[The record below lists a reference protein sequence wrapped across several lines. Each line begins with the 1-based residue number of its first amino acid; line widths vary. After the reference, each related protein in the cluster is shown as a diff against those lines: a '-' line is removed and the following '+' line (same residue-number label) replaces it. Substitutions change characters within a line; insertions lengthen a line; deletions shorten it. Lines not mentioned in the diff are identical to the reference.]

1 MKYAKMFRVN
11 EPGTGNDYNR
21 GGPARLADRTKD
33 PVYEYTPEI
42 ELAINVALATGRP
55 LLVRGPSGSGKSSL
69 SRAVAHNLEWRYYE
83 AVVTSQ
89 TRAQDLLWTFD
100 SVQRLNDAMDSKIPI
115 KDKAEYVKPGVL
127 WWAFDRGSAS
137 EFEPIEPFSPQ
148 PNSPGS
154 VVLLDEIDKAEPDV
168 PNNLLLPM
176 GSLRFFVDE
185 ISKTVKASLD
195 HPPLIVIT
203 TNEERQLPS
212 AFLRRCV
219 VLDLKPPDS
228 ERLKTI
234 GVKHFGKRDDD
245 LYEALAKQIV
255 TAAEKGERPEPNA
268 AEFLDAVWAC
278 ISLDVRPPKD
288 GEKPSPAW
296 ISVREATLVK
306 PKLTNLE
313 IHSQASL

>member
-1 MKYAKMFRVN
+1 MKYAKMFSVN
-11 EPGTGNDYNR
+11 KDETGNNYNR
-21 GGPARLADRTKD
+21 GGPARLGDRTKD
-33 PVYEYTPEI
+33 PVYEYTSEI
-42 ELAINVALATGRP
+42 ELAVNVALATGRP

-69 SRAVAHNLEWRYYE
+69 SRSVAKDLEWRYYE

-115 KDKAEYVKPGVL
+115 KDQADYIKPGVL
-127 WWAFDRGSAS
+127 WWAFDRASANN
-137 EFEPIEPFSPQ
+137 FESVEPFSPQ

-154 VVLLDEIDKAEPDV
+154 VVLIDEIDKAEPDV

-185 ISKTVKASLD
+185 IGKTVKASLD

-219 VLDLKPPDS
+219 VLDLKPPDT

-234 GVKHFGKRDDD
+234 GVKHFGARNDD

-255 TAAEKGERPEPNA
+255 KAAEKGQRPDANA

-288 GEKPSPAW
+288 GEEPSPAW
-296 ISVREATLVK
+296 LSVRDATLLK
-306 PKLTNLE
+306 PKLT
-313 IHSQASL
+313 SL